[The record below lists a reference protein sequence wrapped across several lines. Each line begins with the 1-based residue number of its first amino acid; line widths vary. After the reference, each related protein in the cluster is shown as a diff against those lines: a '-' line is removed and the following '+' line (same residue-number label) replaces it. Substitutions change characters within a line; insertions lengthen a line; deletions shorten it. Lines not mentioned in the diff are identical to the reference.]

1 MHLKILISI
10 LLLSIGGCTGPLAVI
25 GQIYGGADAVTS
37 LTTGK
42 SATDTIISKGS
53 DKDCRIHR
61 LFKEEPMCKEKF
73 KNIELKNNV
82 ITKEEF
88 NKFKSQIKTKYYK
101 PQNNSIEEAKYLL
114 KIGVI
119 TDNEF
124 NVVNDMRQRDS
135 DKHKDMYINIIL
147 SAQSSLKKALKEI

>member
-25 GQIYGGADAVTS
+25 GQIYGGADTITS

-53 DKDCRIHR
+53 DKDCRLYR

-73 KNIELKNNV
+73 KKIELKN
-82 ITKEEF
+82 KEE
-88 NKFKSQIKTKYYK
+88 KKS
-101 PQNNSIEEAKYLL
+101 NNVEAK
-114 KIGVI
+114 K
-119 TDNEF
+119 
-124 NVVNDMRQRDS
+124 
-135 DKHKDMYINIIL
+135 
-147 SAQSSLKKALKEI
+147 